1 MTKIKLKKHLTNTI
15 LSKNNLV
22 ITLTFNYKLYLAEI
36 NDISTIV
43 DIQLLGFIRKN
54 LICRNK
60 YKRRNND
67 LEVIV
72 IDNKK

>member
-22 ITLTFNYKLYLAEI
+22 ITHTFNYKLYLAEI

-43 DIQLLGFIRKN
+43 DIQLLVAN
-54 LICRNK
+54 E
-60 YKRRNND
+60 ND
-67 LEVIV
+67 
-72 IDNKK
+72 N